1 MSDYGSIEKLRG
13 EHLLDHFDCGK
24 EDLNRFLKRQAW
36 ASQQSHSAQTYVLA
50 KDLRVLGYYSLA
62 AGSVTLDEAT
72 ERISKG
78 QARHPIPV
86 ILLARLA
93 VDASAHGKGL
103 GAALLKDALMRT
115 AQASHTI
122 GARALLVHAKDDSAK
137 AFYEH
142 FTFEPSPSDP
152 YHLLLITKDLCGSLV
167 NDVKTNGQFGTRCAR
182 SPIQAP
188 VCQPT

>member
-1 MSDYGSIEKLRG
+1 MSKYGSIEKLRR
-13 EHLLDHFDCGK
+13 EQLLEEFDCGK

-36 ASQQSHSAQTYVLA
+36 ANQQSHSAQTYVLA
-50 KDLRVLGYYSLA
+50 KDLRVLAYYSLA
-62 AGSVTLDEAT
+62 AGSVTHDEAT
-72 ERISKG
+72 VRVRKG

-93 VDASAHGKGL
+93 VDATAHGQGL
-103 GAALLKDALMRT
+103 GAALLKDALVRT
-115 AQASHTI
+115 AQAADTI

-152 YHLLLITKDLCGSLV
+152 CHLLLIMKDLLRIV
-167 NDVKTNGQFGTRCAR
+167 RA
-182 SPIQAP
+182 A
-188 VCQPT
+188 